1 MFRYVHRG
9 SLSDAFEDIE
19 SQCTTDHKRVMLLQV
34 LLAENG
40 YMSSRKHTHIRVLH
54 RPAIRRGTR
63 ARCRWQVCQVMEF
76 LAAHGLI
83 HRDLAPRN
91 VMLAHFD
98 PADPSATSV
107 KVAGN

>member
-1 MFRYVHRG
+1 
-9 SLSDAFEDIE
+9 
-19 SQCTTDHKRVMLLQV
+19 
-34 LLAENG
+34 
-40 YMSSRKHTHIRVLH
+40 
-54 RPAIRRGTR
+54 
-63 ARCRWQVCQVMEF
+63 MEF

-107 KVAGN
+107 KVAGNSPEGLDRPASRGHGCGHPS